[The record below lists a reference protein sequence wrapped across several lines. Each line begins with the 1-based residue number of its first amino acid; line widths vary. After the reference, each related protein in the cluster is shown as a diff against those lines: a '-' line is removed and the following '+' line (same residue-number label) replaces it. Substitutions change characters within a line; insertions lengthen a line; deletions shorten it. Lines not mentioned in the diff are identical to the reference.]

1 MASLVSENVKV
12 AFASIKSQAL
22 RTVLTI
28 VIIAFGIMALV
39 AILSLIDIIKSS
51 INSNFSNLGANTFT
65 IRNRE
70 TSVKIG
76 RGGKKPKKYRSISY
90 EEAMKFKK
98 DFNFPATVSVSTMA
112 SFSAKLSYGSKK
124 SNPNIQVF
132 GSDENY
138 ILASGYELEDGRNFS
153 ETEIISG
160 TPLVVIGQEIKT
172 TFFNEGE
179 SPVNKTLRIGSG
191 KYKIIGVLKAKGSSM
206 GFGGDKICV
215 IPIQNARQYF
225 SVPNATFT
233 INVLCNN
240 IQQMNIA
247 IGEATGIFRQIRGV
261 ELPEGDN
268 FEISKS
274 DSIANMLNDKL
285 HLFNLGATVL
295 GFIILLGSAVGLM
308 NIMLVSV
315 TERTKEIG
323 IRKALGATQK
333 TIRNQFLME
342 SIVICLLGGVFGIL
356 FGIIIGNGLSLGVFK
371 IGFYMPWHWI
381 GGGVAMCVF
390 VGTISGI
397 IPARRAARLDPIE
410 SLRYE

>member
-172 TFFNEGE
+172 TFFNESE

>member
-1 MASLVSENVKV
+1 MASLLTENIRV
-12 AFASIKSQAL
+12 ALNSIKSQAL
-22 RTVLTI
+22 RTALTI

-39 AILSLIDIIKSS
+39 AILSMIDIIKSS

-65 IRNRE
+65 IRNRG
-70 TSVKIG
+70 TAVRIG
-76 RGGKKPKKYRSISY
+76 KSGKKPKKYRNISY
-90 EEAMKFKK
+90 EEAMKFKENFK
-98 DFNFPATVSVSTMA
+98 FPATVSVSTMA
-112 SFSAKLSYGSKK
+112 TFSAKLAYESKK

-138 ILASGYELEDGRNFS
+138 IAASGYDIEQGRNF
-153 ETEIISG
+153 TIPEIISG
-160 TPLVVIGQEIKT
+160 APLVIIGQEIKT
-172 TFFNEGE
+172 TFFNETE
-179 SPVNKTLRIGSG
+179 NPINKVIRIGSS
-191 KYKIIGVLKAKGSSM
+191 KYKIIGVLKTKGSGM
-206 GFGGDKICV
+206 GFGGDKICI

-225 SVPNATFT
+225 SIPNATFT
-233 INVLCNN
+233 ITVLCNSV
-240 IQQMNIA
+240 QQMSVA
-247 IGEATGIFRQIRGV
+247 TGEATGAFRQIRKV
-261 ELPEGDN
+261 DLSENDN

-274 DSIANMLNDKL
+274 DSLANLLIEKL

-315 TERTKEIG
+315 TERTREIG
-323 IRKALGATQK
+323 IRKALGATQN

-342 SIVICLLGGVFGIL
+342 SIVICLLGGLVGIL
-356 FGIIIGNGLSLGVFK
+356 FGIIIGNVLSIAVFDM
-371 IGFYMPWHWI
+371 GFYMPWYWI
-381 GGGVAMCVF
+381 TGGVGMCVF

>member
-1 MASLVSENVKV
+1 MASLVSENIRV
-12 AFASIKSQAL
+12 ALNSIKSQAL
-22 RTVLTI
+22 RTALTI

-70 TSVKIG
+70 TTVRLGK
-76 RGGKKPKKYRSISY
+76 GGKKAKRYRIISY
-90 EEAMKFKK
+90 EEAMKFKEDYK
-98 DFNFPATVSVSTMA
+98 FPATVSVSTMA
-112 SFSAKLSYGSKK
+112 SFSAKLTYGSKK

-138 ILASGYELEDGRNFS
+138 ISASGYEIDRGRNFS
-153 ETEIISG
+153 IPEVLSG
-160 TPLVVIGQEIKT
+160 TPSVIIGQEIKN
-172 TFFNEGE
+172 TFFTQAENPIG
-179 SPVNKTLRIGSG
+179 KTIRIGSS
-191 KYKIIGVLKAKGSSM
+191 KYTIIAVLKTKGSGM
-206 GFGGDKICV
+206 GFGGDKICI

-225 SVPNATFT
+225 SMPNATYT

-240 IQQMNIA
+240 VQQMNVA
-247 IGEATGIFRQIRGV
+247 IGEATGLFRQIRKVDLEDG
-261 ELPEGDN
+261 EN

-274 DSIANMLNDKL
+274 DSLAKMLNDKL

-323 IRKALGATQK
+323 IRKALGATEK

-342 SIVICLLGGVFGIL
+342 SIVICLLGGLVGIL
-356 FGIIIGNGLSLGVFK
+356 FGIIIGNILALGVFD

-381 GGGVAMCVF
+381 IGGVAMCVF

-397 IPARRAARLDPIE
+397 IPARRAAKLDPIE

>member
-1 MASLVSENVKV
+1 MASLLTENIRV
-12 AFASIKSQAL
+12 ALNSIKSQAL
-22 RTVLTI
+22 RTALTI

-70 TSVKIG
+70 TTVRIG
-76 RGGKKPKKYRSISY
+76 KGGKKAKRYRIISY
-90 EEAMKFKK
+90 EEAMKFKEDYK
-98 DFNFPATVSVSTMA
+98 FPSTVSVSTMA
-112 SFSAKLSYGSKK
+112 SFSAKLTYNSKK

-138 ILASGYELEDGRNFS
+138 IAASGYEIDRGRNFS
-153 ETEIISG
+153 VPEVLSG
-160 TPLVVIGQEIKT
+160 TPCVIIGQEIKN
-172 TFFNEGE
+172 TFFTLAENPIG
-179 SPVNKTLRIGSG
+179 KTIRIGSS
-191 KYKIIGVLKAKGSSM
+191 KYTIIAVLKTKGSGM
-206 GFGGDKICV
+206 GFGGDKICI

-225 SVPNATFT
+225 SMPNATYT

-240 IQQMNIA
+240 VQQMSVA
-247 IGEATGIFRQIRGV
+247 IGEATGLFRQIRKV
-261 ELPEGDN
+261 DLADTDN

-274 DSIANMLNDKL
+274 DSLAKMLNDKL

-342 SIVICLLGGVFGIL
+342 SIVICLLGGLVGIL
-356 FGIIIGNGLSLGVFK
+356 FGIIIGNILALGVFD

-381 GGGVAMCVF
+381 LGGVAMCVF

>member
-1 MASLVSENVKV
+1 MASVVNENIRV
-12 AFASIKSQAL
+12 AFSSIRSQAL
-22 RTVLTI
+22 RTTLTI

-70 TSVKIG
+70 TNVRIG
-76 RGGKKPKKYRSISY
+76 RKGKKPVKYRNITY

-98 DFNFPATVSVSTMA
+98 DFDFPATVSVSTMA
-112 SFSAKLSYGSKK
+112 SFSAKLTYGSKK

-138 ILASGYELEDGRNFS
+138 ISASGYELEQGRNFS
-153 ETEIISG
+153 EAEITSG
-160 TPLVVIGQEIKT
+160 APLVIIGQEIKT
-172 TFFNEGE
+172 TFFENNV
-179 SPVNKTLRIGSG
+179 SPVNKMIRIGSS
-191 KYKIIGVLKAKGSSM
+191 KYRIIGVLKSKGSSM

-240 IQQMNIA
+240 VQQMNIA
-247 IGEATGIFRQIRGV
+247 IGEATGVFRQIRKV
-261 ELPEGDN
+261 ELGEADN
-268 FEISKS
+268 FEITKS
-274 DSIANMLNDKL
+274 DSLANLLNDKL

-315 TERTKEIG
+315 TERTREIG

-333 TIRNQFLME
+333 IIRDQFLLE
-342 SIVICLLGGVFGIL
+342 SIVICLLGGLFGIL
-356 FGIIIGNGLSLGVFK
+356 FGLIIGNVLSLGVFK

-397 IPARRAARLDPIE
+397 IPARRAAKLDPIE

>member
-1 MASLVSENVKV
+1 MASLVNENIRV
-12 AFASIKSQAL
+12 ALSSIRSQAL
-22 RTVLTI
+22 RTTLTI

-70 TSVKIG
+70 TGIKIG
-76 RGGKKPKKYRSISY
+76 RRGKKPKKYPNITY

-98 DFNFPATVSVSTMA
+98 DFSFPATTSVSTMA
-112 SFSAKLSYGSKK
+112 SFSAKLTYGSKK

-138 ILASGYELEDGRNFS
+138 ISASGYELEDGRNFS
-153 ETEIISG
+153 ETEVLSG
-160 TPLVVIGQEIKT
+160 MPLVIIGHEIKT
-172 TFFNEGE
+172 TFFNEDE
-179 SPVNKTLRIGSG
+179 NPVNQTIRIGSG
-191 KYKIIGVLKAKGSSM
+191 KYKIIGVLKEKGSSM
-206 GFGGDKICV
+206 GFGGDKICI
-215 IPIQNARQYF
+215 IPIQNARMYF
-225 SVPNATFT
+225 SAPNATFT

-240 IQQMNIA
+240 VQQMSIA
-247 IGEATGIFRQIRGV
+247 IGEATGTFRQIRGTDLG
-261 ELPEGDN
+261 EPDN
-268 FEISKS
+268 FEITKS
-274 DSIANMLNDKL
+274 DSIANMLNNKL

-323 IRKALGATQK
+323 VRKALGATQK

-342 SIVICLLGGVFGIL
+342 SIVICLLGGLFGIL

-381 GGGVAMCVF
+381 FGGVAMCIF
-390 VGTISGI
+390 VGTLSGI

>member
-1 MASLVSENVKV
+1 MASLVSENIRV
-12 AFASIKSQAL
+12 ALNSIKSQAL
-22 RTVLTI
+22 RTSLTI

-70 TSVKIG
+70 TTVRLGK
-76 RGGKKPKKYRSISY
+76 GGKKAKRYRIISY
-90 EEAMKFKK
+90 EEAMKFKEDYK
-98 DFNFPATVSVSTMA
+98 FPATVSVSTMA
-112 SFSAKLSYGSKK
+112 SFSAKLTYGSKK

-138 ILASGYELEDGRNFS
+138 ISASGYEIDRGRNFS
-153 ETEIISG
+153 IPEVLSG
-160 TPLVVIGQEIKT
+160 TPSVIIGQEIKN
-172 TFFNEGE
+172 TFFTPTENPIGK
-179 SPVNKTLRIGSG
+179 SIRIGSS
-191 KYKIIGVLKAKGSSM
+191 KYTIIAVLKTKGSGM
-206 GFGGDKICV
+206 GFGGDKICI

-225 SVPNATFT
+225 SMPNATYT

-240 IQQMNIA
+240 VQQMNVA
-247 IGEATGIFRQIRGV
+247 IGEATGLFRQIRKVDLEDG
-261 ELPEGDN
+261 EN

-274 DSIANMLNDKL
+274 DSLAKMLNDKL

-323 IRKALGATQK
+323 IRKALGATEK

-342 SIVICLLGGVFGIL
+342 SIVICLLGGLVGIL
-356 FGIIIGNGLSLGVFK
+356 FGIIIGNILALGVFD

-381 GGGVAMCVF
+381 IGGVAMCVF

-397 IPARRAARLDPIE
+397 IPARRAAKLDPIE